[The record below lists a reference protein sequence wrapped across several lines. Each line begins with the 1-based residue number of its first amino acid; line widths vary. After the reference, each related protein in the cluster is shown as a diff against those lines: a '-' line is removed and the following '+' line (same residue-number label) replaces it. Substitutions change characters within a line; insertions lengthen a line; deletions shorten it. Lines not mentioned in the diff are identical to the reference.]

1 MAYILK
7 QFDKPLM
14 RFEMERDIDG
24 VFVRD
29 LELTEGASGL
39 LPLDM
44 ECSEQGV
51 AKWLKRR
58 TIPSNRAY
66 VQNFLSKLGLNE
78 KDTKGIIDFC
88 KGLSLNDCYWV
99 VDERFDGK
107 FADYNL
113 FDNRFSNTLS
123 LIAFTGYGSNV
134 RSALRSSPE
143 FTTGGM
149 LAKCWRRVDGKILL
163 FKSGTEGFANSG
175 NEPYCE
181 YYAAQVA
188 ECMNIDAVKYNLS
201 KWKGRLCSTCKIFT
215 NKNLSYISAGSL
227 VKGSIDDVA
236 KYYRELGDEYYQSFA
251 DMIVFDAVVLNTDR
265 HLGNF
270 GLLIDNDRNR
280 ICAPAPLFDHG
291 LSLLTYAMEDDLSSW
306 ESYAA
311 SLRHMRIFCNMP
323 SQSQVKRKKKSCA
336 DCSIS
341 NSKSMRAT
349 IGRTAGSKSSKPV
362 FCVKQKNSLNVSDF
376 LKNSFKSLKYS
387 ALLIRL

>member
-14 RFEMERDIDG
+14 SFEMERDIDG
-24 VFVRD
+24 VIVRD

-78 KDTKGIIDFC
+78 KDTKGIMDFC

-107 FADYNL
+107 FADHNL

-201 KWKGRLCSTCKIFT
+201 KWKGRLCSTCEIFT

-227 VKGSIDDVA
+227 VKGNIDDVA
-236 KYYRELGDEYYQSFA
+236 KYYRELGDEYYQSELWVVDRPRQQPHMRTCASVRSRAFVAHIRNGRRPFVVGELCGYSYACGICGFFA
-251 DMIVFDAVVLNTDR
+251 IRRRSRRSGAKR
-265 HLGNF
+265 K
-270 GLLIDNDRNR
+270 
-280 ICAPAPLFDHG
+280 
-291 LSLLTYAMEDDLSSW
+291 
-306 ESYAA
+306 AA
-311 SLRHMRIFCNMP
+311 SLVQFRIQKTCALQLVGQQA
-323 SQSQVKRKKKSCA
+323 QSRQNLYCASSRK
-336 DCSIS
+336 
-341 NSKSMRAT
+341 T
-349 IGRTAGSKSSKPV
+349 P
-362 FCVKQKNSLNVSDF
+362 
-376 LKNSFKSLKYS
+376 
-387 ALLIRL
+387 

>member
-29 LELTEGASGL
+29 LELTDGASGL

-78 KDTKGIIDFC
+78 KNTKGIIDFC

-107 FADYNL
+107 FADHNL

-149 LAKCWRRVDGKILL
+149 LAKCWRRVDGKIML

-201 KWKGRLCSTCKIFT
+201 KWKGRLCSTCEIFT
-215 NKNLSYISAGSL
+215 NKNLSYISAVSL
-227 VKGSIDDVA
+227 VKGNIDDVA

-270 GLLIDNDRNR
+270 GLLIDNDSNR

-311 SLRHMRIFCNMP
+311 
-323 SQSQVKRKKKSCA
+323 
-336 DCSIS
+336 
-341 NSKSMRAT
+341 T
-349 IGRTAGSKSSKPV
+349 RTPAAYA
-362 FCVKQKNSLNVSDF
+362 DF
-376 LKNSFKSLKYS
+376 LQYAVAVAGQAQKEKLRRLFDFEFKKHARYNWSDSRLKVVKTCILRQ
-387 ALLIRL
+387 AEKLLERL